1 MVLLAQHS
9 RDIVVAYMH
18 RDTVRIFRRI
28 PVPRYLTEFYHL
40 VSWNNGSDVG
50 MMGYLTEVKSKS
62 GILQN
67 RDHTFQ
73 TLVTL

>member
-18 RDTVRIFRRI
+18 RDTVRIFRI

-40 VSWNNGSDVG
+40 VSWNNG
-50 MMGYLTEVKSKS
+50 E
-62 GILQN
+62 
-67 RDHTFQ
+67 
-73 TLVTL
+73 VTLNDGVLDGGKIM